1 MNPMNSLNDWENR
14 LRSWTPRGPS
24 RTLKQRLFAAA
35 PPPRPAPRPRH
46 APLPAWP
53 ALLTR
58 RLAATAAL
66 LALVSLVAAWRPA
79 GTSDAKPLWPAG
91 LIASISLSNQQSVAY
106 QTTRDH
112 SEWNHWHTPIIRWTN
127 LALLPSSAPRFPLEN
142 TNTVIH

>member
-1 MNPMNSLNDWENR
+1 M
-14 LRSWTPRGPS
+14 RSWTPRAPS
-24 RTLKQRLFAAA
+24 RTLEQRLFAPA
-35 PPPRPAPRPRH
+35 PPPRPLVLELPR

-53 ALLTR
+53 ALLAR

-79 GTSDAKPLWPAG
+79 GTPDTKPLWPAG
-91 LIASISLSNQQSVAY
+91 LLASVSLSNQQSVAFH
-106 QTTRDH
+106 TTRDH

-142 TNTVIH
+142 TNAVIH